1 MSIARDIARM
11 ATPDQNFRERLIADP
26 KAGIAKD
33 FGNSLPEN
41 VTIHTHEDTANELHL
56 VLDTPLELAASR
68 PLSDREVQQ
77 VSGGLGIVFAVT
89 GTNTDLL

>member
-33 FGNSLPEN
+33 TLATACRRTSQFTPTKIQQMNS
-41 VTIHTHEDTANELHL
+41 IW
-56 VLDTPLELAASR
+56 
-68 PLSDREVQQ
+68 
-77 VSGGLGIVFAVT
+77 F
-89 GTNTDLL
+89 